1 MLIYF
6 EGGYLVKKL
15 FLCTLLLSAFS
26 LIAPQMALA
35 RDYGYDI
42 TSYHTDISIDEENN
56 YHNTETITV
65 DFLES
70 RHGIYRYIPYKQNM
84 VWDTNGSSRT
94 YSYNTPVKSIG
105 VPGYNYQTYQEGGYT
120 VIKIGDPEQYLK
132 GKKVYTISYDHV
144 LGDDKLEERDFV
156 YYNLIG
162 NKWDTTISDIS
173 FSVTLPAAF
182 DADKIKFYAGS
193 YGSTETAA
201 VDYQVLGNTISGS
214 LRTTLQPGEGLTIFV
229 DLPQGYFNVPPPFP
243 WQLVLI
249 IAAGIITVI
258 SLILFFLFGRD
269 GRLVTPVEFYA
280 PPGIT
285 SAEAGYI
292 IDTTVDDKD
301 IVSLII
307 YWAAKGYL
315 SIERIDKNDF
325 KLSKLAD
332 IPDAAYNY
340 EKHMFKKLFE
350 NRESVLTSDLKNNFY
365 ETIDITKSLLAD
377 KFATK
382 ENRLYSSS
390 SKALGKLVRFLA
402 VVLVFISLFGA
413 TYGDIYSLPGLMIV
427 AALGTVIVFLP
438 FIWLARTQVRWQGL
452 RRAKRSA
459 MLIVNIIVMLLL
471 LTAYVTYMGIQ
482 DLAWAGIV
490 IAVVTVFLNIIG
502 GFMRKRTRRGSELL
516 GRILGLKNFLE
527 RAEKPRIE
535 TLVEENPAY
544 FYDVLPFTYVLGV
557 SDKWS
562 KKFEGIAMRPPDWYN
577 DSYDR
582 TVVFSPLIFQVALFH
597 SMASMGSAMASRP
610 APQGGTAGPG
620 GFGGGGGGFSG
631 GGFGGGGGGS
641 W

>member
-1 MLIYF
+1 MLA
-6 EGGYLVKKL
+6 LV
-15 FLCTLLLSAFS
+15 LSVFS
-26 LIAPQMALA
+26 LTAPQMALA

-42 TSYHTDISIDEENN
+42 TSYHTDISIDEGNT

-70 RHGIYRYIPYKQNM
+70 RHGIYRYIQSRQNM
-84 VWDTNGSSRT
+84 VWETEGASRT
-94 YSYNTPVKSIG
+94 YSYHTPVKSIE
-105 VPGYNYQTYQEGGYT
+105 VAGYNYETYQESGYT
-120 VIKIGDPEQYLK
+120 VIKIGDPDQYLK
-132 GKKVYTISYDHV
+132 GKKVYTISFDHV
-144 LGDDKLEERDFV
+144 LGDDKLEDRDLV
-156 YYNLIG
+156 YYNLIS
-162 NKWDTTISDIS
+162 NNWDTTVSDIT

-182 DADKIKFYAGS
+182 DAGKIEFYTGS
-193 YGSTETAA
+193 YGSTETSD
-201 VDYQVLGNTISGS
+201 VDYRVSGNTISGS
-214 LRTTLQPGEGLTIFV
+214 LGTALQPGEGLTIYI

-243 WQLVLI
+243 WQPVLI

-280 PPGIT
+280 PQGIT

-307 YWAAKGYL
+307 YWASKGYL

-325 KLSKLAD
+325 RLSKLTD
-332 IPDAAYNY
+332 IPDQSYNY

-350 NRESVLTSDLKNNFY
+350 DRESVLTSDLKNNFY

-377 KFATK
+377 KFTTK
-382 ENRLYSSS
+382 ENRLYSHS
-390 SKALGKLVRFLA
+390 SKALGKLVRFLS
-402 VVLVFISLFGA
+402 VLLVFFSLCAATFG
-413 TYGDIYSLPGLMIV
+413 DVYSLPGLLIV
-427 AALGTVIVFLP
+427 AAIGTIIVFLP
-438 FIWLARTQVRWQGL
+438 FIWLSRTQMRWQGL
-452 RRAKRSA
+452 RRGKRSA

-471 LTAYVTYMGIQ
+471 LIVYIIYMGIQ
-482 DLAWAGIV
+482 DMAWAGIV
-490 IAVVTVFLNIIG
+490 IAGVTVLLNIIG

-527 RAEKPRIE
+527 RAEKSRIE
-535 TLVEENPAY
+535 TLVEESPSY
-544 FYDVLPFTYVLGV
+544 FYDVLPFSYVLGV
-557 SDKWS
+557 SDKWA
-562 KKFEGIAMRPPDWYN
+562 KKFEGIALRAPDWYY
-577 DSYDR
+577 DRYDR
-582 TVVFSPLIFQVALFH
+582 TVVFSPLIFQVALFS
-597 SMASMGSAMASRP
+597 SMSSMGSAMVSRP
-610 APQGGTAGPG
+610 APQGGSAGPG